1 MAKVSIVMPLYN
13 AKEFV
18 GEAIDSVLAQSHTDW
33 ELLVVDD
40 CSNDGSVQIVRE
52 YAEADKRIRLFCLD
66 QNSGPAVARN
76 RAIAEAAGRYI
87 AFLDADDLW
96 LPHKLQRQLEF
107 MEANDLAFTYSGY
120 EVIDEEGRQIA
131 TFRPPQSLTYHSLL
145 KTNPIGCLT
154 AIYDTQKLGKTYMPD
169 ILKRQDYGLWLR
181 ILWHITSARG
191 IMEPLAVYR
200 RRKSSVSSNKLKAAL
215 YQWKIYRELE
225 GLGFFKTL
233 YYFVHYA
240 YSGLRKY

>member
-1 MAKVSIVMPLYN
+1 MPLYN

-18 GEAIDSVLAQSHTDW
+18 REAIDSVLAQSHADW

-52 YAEADKRIRLFCLD
+52 YAESDKRIRLFCLE

-76 RAIAEAAGRYI
+76 RAIAEATGRYI

-120 EVIDEEGRQIA
+120 GVIDEEGREIA
-131 TFRPPQSLTYHSLL
+131 TFRPPQSLTYRSLL

-154 AIYDTQKLGKTYMPD
+154 AIYDTQKLGKVYMPD
-169 ILKRQDYGLWLR
+169 ILKRQDYGLWLKILKR
-181 ILWHITSARG
+181 IDTARG
-191 IMEPLAVYR
+191 LTESLALYR
-200 RRKSSVSSNKLKAAL
+200 KRKNSVSSNKLKAAF
-215 YQWKIYRELE
+215 YQWKIYRKVE
-225 GLGFFKTL
+225 GLGLFESMF
-233 YYFVHYA
+233 YFMHYA
-240 YSGLRKY
+240 YNGFKKY